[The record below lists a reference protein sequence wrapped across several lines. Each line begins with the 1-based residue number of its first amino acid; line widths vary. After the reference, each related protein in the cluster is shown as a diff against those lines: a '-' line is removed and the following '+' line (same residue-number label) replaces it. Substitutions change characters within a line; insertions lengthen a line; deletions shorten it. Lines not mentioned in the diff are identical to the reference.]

1 MSVNLGSILTA
12 MVTPFDAAGRIDE
25 EVAVRVMYHLA
36 EHGSDGLVLCGTT
49 GEASTLEDDEQ
60 LRLIRLAVEEMK
72 GRCTIVA
79 GVGSNNTRHAVK
91 LTERA
96 TELGADALLSVNP
109 YYNRPSRRG
118 IVRHYQE
125 VVRATDRPILLYNIP
140 QRTGSDMSNDL
151 LAELGQLDNIFG
163 VKQANAANLAKIDG
177 LRIYAGNDDLLADV
191 LDLGEP
197 GGILVASHIFGEEMH
212 RMVDEPDRRREI
224 DDEPEGRL
232 PRPGDRAA
240 GVQHQGRARAP
251 GPRCRRPPSS
261 LRGARRRGDR
271 DRARAARAPRHA
283 RDRRVSSTLRVL
295 PLGGLGEIGKNMTVF
310 EYEDRIVVVDTGLRF
325 PTAEMLGIDLVL
337 PDFSYLRDRA
347 AGHRGDRHH
356 PRARGSPRRAPVGA
370 P

>member
-25 EVAVRVMYHLA
+25 EAAVRVMYHLA

-125 VVRATDRPILLYNIP
+125 VVRATDRPILVYNIP

-197 GGILVASHIFGEEMH
+197 GGILVASHIFGEEMR

-224 DDEPEGRL
+224 DDGLKDVYRDLAIAPL
-232 PRPGDRAA
+232 ACSIKAA
-240 GVQHQGRARAP
+240 LA
-251 GPRCRRPPSS
+251 
-261 LRGARRRGDR
+261 L
-271 DRARAARAPRHA
+271 
-283 RDRRVSSTLRVL
+283 
-295 PLGGLGEIGKNMTVF
+295 LGF
-310 EYEDRIVVVDTGLRF
+310 D
-325 PTAEMLGIDLVL
+325 
-337 PDFSYLRDRA
+337 
-347 AGHRGDRHH
+347 
-356 PRARGSPRRAPVGA
+356 VGA
-370 P
+370 PRLPYVELDERETATVRELLERHGMLATAA